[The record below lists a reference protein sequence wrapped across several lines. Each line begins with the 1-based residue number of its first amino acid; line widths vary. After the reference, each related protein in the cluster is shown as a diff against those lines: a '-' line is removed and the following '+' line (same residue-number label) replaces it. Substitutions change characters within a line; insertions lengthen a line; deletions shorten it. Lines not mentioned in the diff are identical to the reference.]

1 MTSGENS
8 DDEADRRAWVL
19 EQLPAVVRAGGDPN
33 TECPDGRPL
42 VVAATLAALEWDT
55 PEAPRLV
62 GELLKMRADPNRE
75 CPDGETALG
84 ICVRKEAACAAALIH
99 ARTART
105 VGVLLQAKADPL
117 ALNVAGQSALHAAA
131 IRGRSAVALALIQS
145 CGEDMAAVLR
155 LPDQDG
161 FDPVDLAAY
170 FGNGRVCAE
179 LVRAGGSLA
188 AKEPLEG
195 RWPWAP

>member
-84 ICVRKEAACAAALIH
+84 ICVRKEAACAAELIPQG
-99 ARTART
+99 ATGRTH
-105 VGVLLQAKADPL
+105 
-117 ALNVAGQSALHAAA
+117 LHDAATAFPTAAA
-131 IRGRSAVALALIQS
+131 S
-145 CGEDMAAVLR
+145 CR
-155 LPDQDG
+155 
-161 FDPVDLAAY
+161 
-170 FGNGRVCAE
+170 C
-179 LVRAGGSLA
+179 VR
-188 AKEPLEG
+188 
-195 RWPWAP
+195 

>member
-75 CPDGETALG
+75 SPDGETALG
-84 ICVRKEAACAAALIH
+84 ICVRKEADCAAELIPALLAAGAKLLPH
-99 ARTART
+99 STTGRTH
-105 VGVLLQAKADPL
+105 
-117 ALNVAGQSALHAAA
+117 LHDAAA
-131 IRGRSAVALALIQS
+131 V
-145 CGEDMAAVLR
+145 
-155 LPDQDG
+155 
-161 FDPVDLAAY
+161 
-170 FGNGRVCAE
+170 GNV
-179 LVRAGGSLA
+179 
-188 AKEPLEG
+188 
-195 RWPWAP
+195 